1 MCLLVSF
8 HSAQWP
14 AHEMVPTVLKVSLS
28 ASTNLIEKIP
38 HRLAQRPT
46 SQVSLDSI
54 KLITLTNHHTWLNPK
69 ISEGSQCSLHSYLR
83 YR

>member
-46 SQVSLDSI
+46 SQVIIYFI
-54 KLITLTNHHTWLNPK
+54 KLTIYINNHSRVKKQSSVPLHV
-69 ISEGSQCSLHSYLR
+69 ISLLGHL
-83 YR
+83 